1 MCGDHML
8 CADIINRRLTERG
21 RRRMTIKQYYFIAV
35 FSKYKQVKDIL
46 GNHCST
52 FVLITVRYMGLH
64 IKILHKDKE
73 HRSSSTPNKQQ
84 NLEHDDFSV
93 ELNNTLR

>member
-1 MCGDHML
+1 
-8 CADIINRRLTERG
+8 
-21 RRRMTIKQYYFIAV
+21 MTIKQYYFIPV

-93 ELNNTLR
+93 ELNNTLTQIAKMNTFPVDTEDLQMKK